1 VSRRGEEFG
10 RFVAARGGSLRRTA
24 YLLTGDWH
32 AAEDLTQDT
41 FIRLY
46 AVWGRLSRRDEV
58 DAYARRTLVRLHLDE
73 RRRRRSTEQVVPS
86 AGEGLAAAVDDLAED
101 RVDLLRA
108 LDRLPPRQ
116 RTVLVLRFW
125 EDLDVAAVSG
135 LMDCPTGTVKSLT
148 SRALVALRAE
158 LSPYGAA
165 LVLGDEARCSS
176 VIYTS
181 ASGGS

>member
-1 VSRRGEEFG
+1 MSQYEEEFG

-24 YLLTGDWH
+24 FLLTGDWH

-41 FIRLY
+41 FVRLY
-46 AVWGRLSRRDEV
+46 AVWGRLSRRDAV

-73 RRRRRSTEQVVPS
+73 RRRRRSAEQVVPL
-86 AGEGLAAAVDDLAED
+86 ADAGLAAASADLADD

-108 LDRLPPRQ
+108 LATLPPRQ

-148 SRALVALRAE
+148 SRALTAVRAE
-158 LSPYGAA
+158 LGAQGAA
-165 LVLGDEARCSS
+165 VVLGDEA
-176 VIYTS
+176 
-181 ASGGS
+181 